1 MPVARVAVL
10 MSSLAGRRFRLPV
23 PSRRSILIIA
33 GCLALGGLALG
44 LGWFWYS
51 AYQTD
56 ALALY
61 VEAMARAQES
71 QAPDA
76 PAEMRGAAVRAL
88 EAALAAYPSSSAAPE
103 AAYQL
108 GNLRYAAREYAAARG
123 AFEVALAKGA
133 AGTLQ
138 TLARAS
144 VGYTWE
150 AEGDFAKALQA
161 YQVGLSGAGPDSF
174 FFEELMMDLA
184 RVQELSGQRD
194 AAIATYRRILK
205 DLPSARRVDAI
216 RVRLAT
222 LGAATR

>member
-1 MPVARVAVL
+1 VLVARVVVPV
-10 MSSLAGRRFRLPV
+10 SSLAGRRFWLSV

-33 GCLALGGLALG
+33 GCLVLAGMALG
-44 LGWFWYS
+44 LGWFWYNE
-51 AYQTD
+51 YQTG

-61 VEAMARAQES
+61 TEAMARAQEG

-76 PAEMRGAAVRAL
+76 PAESRGAAVRAL
-88 EAALAAYPSSSAAPE
+88 EAALAAYPSSAAAPQ

-108 GNLRYAAREYAAARG
+108 GNLRYAAREFAAARG

-133 AGTLQ
+133 TGTLQ
-138 TLARAS
+138 TLARAGI
-144 VGYTWE
+144 GYTWE
-150 AEGDFAKALQA
+150 AEGDFAKASQA

-174 FFEELMMDLA
+174 FYEELMMDLA
-184 RVQELSGQRD
+184 RIQALSGQKD

-205 DLPSARRVDAI
+205 DLPSARRADAI

-222 LGAATR
+222 LGATAR